1 MPGTHMTE
9 QTETGASALDTVK
22 LAVAAAILVGG
33 VAAFY
38 WLVDLPVW
46 VRWLIVFAA
55 LGVGAFV
62 ALQSAQG
69 RAFWQ
74 FVQGSRVEL
83 RKVVWPTRQET
94 LQTTLVVFVAVTVM
108 GIFFW
113 FLDWILGSVTRALT
127 GQGG

>member
-1 MPGTHMTE
+1 MTDQTVSGAGTP
-9 QTETGASALDTVK
+9 LDTAK
-22 LAVAAAILVGG
+22 LVAAVAILVAG
-33 VAAFY
+33 VAGFY
-38 WLVDLPVW
+38 LLGQYPLA
-46 VRWLIVFAA
+46 VRWLLVLVALAA
-55 LGVGAFV
+55 GIFV

-94 LQTTLVVFVAVTVM
+94 LQTTLLVFVIVLVM
-108 GIFFW
+108 GVFFW
-113 FLDWILGSVTRALT
+113 ALDALLGAITRALT

>member
-1 MPGTHMTE
+1 MRWVIVL
-9 QTETGASALDTVK
+9 AS
-22 LAVAAAILVGG
+22 
-33 VAAFY
+33 
-38 WLVDLPVW
+38 
-46 VRWLIVFAA
+46 
-55 LGVGAFV
+55 LGVGIVV

-69 RAFWQ
+69 RTFWQ

-94 LQTTLVVFVAVTVM
+94 LQTTLVVFVAILAM

-113 FLDWILGSVTRALT
+113 LLDWILGGVTHALT

>member
-1 MPGTHMTE
+1 MTE
-9 QTETGASALDTVK
+9 QAETGASVLDTAK
-22 LAVAAAILVGG
+22 LVASVAILVGG

-38 WLVDLPVW
+38 LLGDLPLA
-46 VRWLIVFAA
+46 VRWLIVLGALAA
-55 LGVGAFV
+55 GIVV

-69 RAFWQ
+69 REFWQ

-94 LQTTLVVFVAVTVM
+94 LQTTMVVFVAIVAM
-108 GIFFW
+108 GVFFW
-113 FLDWILGSVTRALT
+113 LLDMLLGAVTHALT

>member
-1 MPGTHMTE
+1 MTE
-9 QTETGASALDTVK
+9 QTETGATALDTVK
-22 LAVAAAILVGG
+22 LVAAAAILVGG
-33 VAAFY
+33 IAAFY
-38 WLVDLPVW
+38 WLVDVPVW

-62 ALQSAQG
+62 ALQSVQG
-69 RAFWQ
+69 RKFWQ

-94 LQTTLVVFVAVTVM
+94 LQTTLVVFVAVFVM

-113 FLDWILGSVTRALT
+113 LLDMILGSVTRALT
-127 GQGG
+127 GQGS